1 MISKG
6 LCWQCA
12 KVSGTK
18 RTGSMENVVGRGEW
32 SPSAT
37 GGGTDGSC
45 TLLLLGHGC
54 HLFSKADWSLHSNIR
69 KAGCAPCTWYL
80 LLGNSLITF
89 PLAVAL
95 LVANLVSEGRIP
107 PGHGET
113 ELGQYK
119 VAYVQGK
126 GAAGTYLL
134 ANLIFNHSFPWAAS
148 TTGQSSPDA
157 HNCLPFL
164 SSKLQMCRGRDMLCK
179 ALTADPGAGSGL

>member
-1 MISKG
+1 MD